1 MTAQEYR
8 NLMGST
14 GGVLRDS
21 LRPAMK
27 TPSVPKTV
35 PPVIEKVSAA
45 PIVKPKR
52 TPPIVAEPVPAKT
65 PKASPQPEPAAKPVS
80 KPEAKPES
88 PKVEPPVVEPT
99 PTPEPEEQ
107 PWRLVGEAFQTYV
120 MVEQGDKLLLID
132 KHAAHERM
140 NFDRLKAQGYTPMVQ
155 ELLTPVVFEPP
166 VEEGALL
173 LEHLADLEHFGFR
186 LEDFGGGALLIRACP
201 DYLDSGDISPTLSE
215 LAEQLRTAG
224 RTNPDSARDALMH
237 TMACKAAIK
246 GGQKNSPAELLR
258 VAQAVMS
265 GQVRYCPHGRPVAIE
280 LEKRQLEHQFK
291 RC

>member
-1 MTAQEYR
+1 MTFSP
-8 NLMGST
+8 LLHSPGS
-14 GGVLRDS
+14 
-21 LRPAMK
+21 
-27 TPSVPKTV
+27 
-35 PPVIEKVSAA
+35 
-45 PIVKPKR
+45 
-52 TPPIVAEPVPAKT
+52 
-65 PKASPQPEPAAKPVS
+65 PAAATA
-80 KPEAKPES
+80 AK
-88 PKVEPPVVEPT
+88 
-99 PTPEPEEQ
+99 PEPEEQ

-166 VEEGALL
+166 AEEGAAL
-173 LEHLADLEHFGFR
+173 LEHLADLERFGFR
-186 LEDFGGGALLIRACP
+186 LEDFGGGALLVRACP

-224 RTNPDSARDALMH
+224 RTDPDSARDALMH

-246 GGQKNSPAELLR
+246 GGQKNSPAELMR